1 MIIYVGRRSRLYF
14 SNQVN
19 STNCL
24 HSAGCTVVQ
33 EGSICSIRHTVDLPS
48 DQPINDITILN
59 IPHSGPGTVH
69 TFEFSMEANINLHVK
84 ENLSVTG

>member
-24 HSAGCTVVQ
+24 HSAGCTVDQ

-48 DQPINDITILN
+48 DQPINDITMLN

-69 TFEFSMEANINLHVK
+69 KFEFSMEANINLHVK